1 MDKGAHLCAVKS
13 LFWINRKKTYVY
25 IFFVVVPIIVGFLRF
40 NKLNFTYRILL
51 YSFFLDFFCQ
61 IFYLIFKHFPSW
73 NISPFWNNIFNY
85 LKAFCWYPAFVYVA
99 LSWSGIKKP
108 ALFAKVFSIVFIGAI
123 LMESYFIGLEE
134 IRASLALSFC
144 KALSL
149 LIFIFTLNVIL
160 KQSTLKKTKRSRML
174 VIIPFLI
181 GDIYGVSLDIFMYF
195 LYSEETLS
203 LFTNLFIALIYIG
216 GLTLLSYALS
226 IWWAPKKEVFI

>member
-1 MDKGAHLCAVKS
+1 
-13 LFWINRKKTYVY
+13 
-25 IFFVVVPIIVGFLRF
+25 
-40 NKLNFTYRILL
+40 
-51 YSFFLDFFCQ
+51 
-61 IFYLIFKHFPSW
+61 
-73 NISPFWNNIFNY
+73 
-85 LKAFCWYPAFVYVA
+85 VA

-203 LFTNLFIALIYIG
+203 LFTNLFIALIYSG